1 MKVNLQKKFCIRYTV
16 INMSKLTLAVSCPI
30 DTYSG
35 YGARSRDLVKGFIA
49 LDEYEVKI
57 IPQRWGN
64 TRFGYLDDHNEHD
77 LKSRIINKLENKP
90 DIWVQVTV
98 PNEFQPVGKF
108 NIGVTAGIETT
119 VCPQPWIQGLNRMD
133 LILTSSEHSKKVLRD
148 TQWTAKDTN
157 QVLKLEKPIEVLF
170 EGIDLKKYFN
180 KPTTNFNLESVKENF
195 CFLFVGHW
203 LQGEIGHDRK
213 NVGYMIKSFLHTFK
227 NKPNPPALILKT
239 QSASSSIIDRESTLE
254 KINEIRKTVRGT
266 LPSIYLIH
274 GEISDEEMNDL
285 YNHPKV
291 KSMVCLTKGEGFGRP
306 LLEFSIVR
314 KPILA
319 SAWSGQVDFLDHTKA
334 CLVGGKL
341 DKVHPSALVKDI
353 IIEGSQ
359 WFFPNDEL
367 VAKGYKSIVK
377 DYKGLLT
384 KAKKLGYQNSQNFS
398 FEAMVKTIKNY
409 LDNYLPDLPKQ
420 VPLEIPN
427 LDLPKLK

>member
-1 MKVNLQKKFCIRYTV
+1 
-16 INMSKLTLAVSCPI
+16 MSKLTLAVSCPI

-367 VAKGYKSIVK
+367 VAKGFKSIVK

>member
-1 MKVNLQKKFCIRYTV
+1 
-16 INMSKLTLAVSCPI
+16 MSKLTLAVSCPI

-77 LKSRIINKLENKP
+77 LKSRLINKLESKP

-133 LILTSSEHSKKVLRD
+133 LILTSSEHSKNVLRD
-148 TQWTAKDTN
+148 TSWTAKDNN

-203 LQGEIGHDRK
+203 LQGELGHDRK

-314 KPILA
+314 KPILS

-334 CLVGGKL
+334 TLVGGKL

-353 IIEGSQ
+353 ILEGSQ
-359 WFFPNDEL
+359 WFFPDDEL
-367 VAKGYKSIVK
+367 VGKGYKNIVK
-377 DYKGLLT
+377 NYKELLT

-398 FEAMVKTIKNY
+398 FEAMVKLIKKY
-409 LDNYLPDLPKQ
+409 LDNYLPEFPKQ

>member
-148 TQWTAKDTN
+148 TQWTAKDNN

-359 WFFPNDEL
+359 WFFPDDEL

-377 DYKGLLT
+377 DYKRLLT

-398 FEAMVKTIKNY
+398 FEAMVKTIKKY
-409 LDNYLPDLPKQ
+409 LDNYLWL
-420 VPLEIPN
+420 LEFGE
-427 LDLPKLK
+427 L

>member
-1 MKVNLQKKFCIRYTV
+1 
-16 INMSKLTLAVSCPI
+16 MSKLTLAVSCPI

>member
-1 MKVNLQKKFCIRYTV
+1 
-16 INMSKLTLAVSCPI
+16 MSKLTVAISCPI

-35 YGARSRDLVKGFIA
+35 YGARARDLVKAFIE
-49 LDEYEVKI
+49 LNEYDVKI

-64 TRFGYLDDHNEHD
+64 TRFGYLDEHSEYD
-77 LKSRIINKLENKP
+77 LKSRCVDKLTEKP

-119 VCPQPWIQGLNRMD
+119 VCPQPWIVGLNRMD
-133 LILTSSEHSKKVLRD
+133 LILTSSEHSKKVLSE
-148 TQWTAKDTN
+148 TEWTAKDN
-157 QVLKLEKPIEVLF
+157 NSKLKLEKPIEVLF
-170 EGIDLKKYFN
+170 EGVDLHKYFN
-180 KPTTNFNLESVKENF
+180 KPTTDFNLDNVKENF

-203 LQGEIGHDRK
+203 LQGELGHDRK

-239 QSASSSIIDRESTLE
+239 QSASSSIIDREDTLT
-254 KINEIRKTVRGT
+254 KIDQIRKTIKGT
-266 LPSIYLIH
+266 LPNIYLIH
-274 GEISDEEMNDL
+274 GEVSDEEINNL

-319 SAWSGQVDFLDHTKA
+319 SAWSGQADFLDKTKA
-334 CLVGGKL
+334 VLVGGRI
-341 DKVHPSALVKDI
+341 DKVHPSAQVKDI
-353 IIEGSQ
+353 ILDGSQ
-359 WFFPNDEL
+359 WFFPDDQMVN
-367 VAKGYKSIVK
+367 KGFKNIFKNYKK
-377 DYKGLLT
+377 LLT
-384 KAKKLGYQNSQNFS
+384 KAKQLGFQNSKNFS
-398 FEAMVKTIKNY
+398 FGAMVKLLKNY
-409 LDNYLPDLPKQ
+409 LDKYTPEIPKQ
-420 VPLEIPN
+420 VPIDIPN

>member
-367 VAKGYKSIVK
+367 VAKGFKSIVK